1 MTQPLFHSFGFYET
15 FRSIYSGKPM
25 YYYNY
30 SMPITANRLTNTI
43 EHVKPDLLFCVPYVL
58 KLLGET
64 KEGIRALASIDIVM
78 YGGSACP
85 DDLGDMLVRNG
96 VNLVANYGAY
106 VYHLPCISDAGLILN
121 G

>member
-25 YYYNY
+25 YYVNYNY
-30 SMPITANRLTNTI
+30 PITKQNLLATI

-58 KLLGET
+58 KLLADSDQGL
-64 KEGIRALASIDIVM
+64 KALADIDLIM

-85 DDLGDMLVRNG
+85 DDLGDKLVKHG
-96 VNLVANYGAY
+96 VNVCANR
-106 VYHLPCISDAGLILN
+106 
-121 G
+121 

>member
-1 MTQPLFHSFGFYET
+1 
-15 FRSIYSGKPM
+15 
-25 YYYNY
+25 
-30 SMPITANRLTNTI
+30 MPITANRLTNTI

-96 VNLVANYGAY
+96 DNLVANYGAY